1 MTLDLM
7 PIRKRED
14 RHVPNLVTGDRLR
27 EAVRDG
33 TFIER
38 GDVQSVE
45 GVKYDFH
52 MGSRILKASFTQAI
66 DMANLTETERSQIGV
81 EPGEVV
87 FVMTKERLRLPSNMI
102 ATLSPK
108 RTLAHSGI
116 IVLGG
121 FAIDPNYS
129 GVLWM
134 GLYNFSSTRFP
145 LRAGR
150 KLIAAM
156 FYELYEGERQDF
168 PIPVAI
174 AEDDD
179 FPGELVNLIK
189 NYKPIELK
197 GLQDE
202 IEETK
207 RQIIAV
213 RSEIATDKNWK
224 DDFKTALDA
233 HNIQIEKILT
243 GLEAEKGV
251 RAEADKRIESK
262 LDGLTSLFGGGKAIA
277 AIVLV
282 ILTVLLTLGGERLF
296 SK

>member
-1 MTLDLM
+1 M
-7 PIRKRED
+7 PNSE
-14 RHVPNLVTGDRLR
+14 
-27 EAVRDG
+27 
-33 TFIER
+33 
-38 GDVQSVE
+38 
-45 GVKYDFH
+45 
-52 MGSRILKASFTQAI
+52 
-66 DMANLTETERSQIGV
+66 
-81 EPGEVV
+81 EP
-87 FVMTKERLRLPSNMI
+87 
-102 ATLSPK
+102 
-108 RTLAHSGI
+108 
-116 IVLGG
+116 
-121 FAIDPNYS
+121 
-129 GVLWM
+129 
-134 GLYNFSSTRFP
+134 YNFSSTRFP